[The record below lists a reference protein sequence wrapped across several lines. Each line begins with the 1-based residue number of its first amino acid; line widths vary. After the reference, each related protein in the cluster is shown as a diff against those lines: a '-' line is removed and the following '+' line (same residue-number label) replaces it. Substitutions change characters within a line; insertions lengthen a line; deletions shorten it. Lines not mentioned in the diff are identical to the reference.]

1 MVVARWTSL
10 RCYLN
15 GDHRPGRPHVG
26 GVHAGPLRPPARANH
41 RHPVGDLPGGLV
53 RWFASDFAIENR
65 VWTSQHPLG
74 LLTRGGAHL
83 PDLQPGTD
91 RRARRFLSPS
101 QKYEIWLQ
109 RVPGRGHDLGGR
121 RPARGRPLHDHADPR
136 GRPPRRP
143 GGAGYLQAWGAAEPC
158 DHRASHEHNLHSH
171 LQEALMHPRSGHRVS
186 ARCGNVCLMASDERW
201 PVPHPVGSR
210 ALPRGHASVRTCQEP
225 PRASVGH

>member
-41 RHPVGDLPGGLV
+41 PPPVGALPGGLV
-53 RWFASDFAIENR
+53 GWFGSDFEIENR

-74 LLTRGGAHL
+74 LLTRGGAHHARPSAWNRPARPAVL
-83 PDLQPGTD
+83 VAVAEVRDLAAAG
-91 RRARRFLSPS
+91 
-101 QKYEIWLQ
+101 
-109 RVPGRGHDLGGR
+109 PGRCNDLGGR

-143 GGAGYLQAWGAAEPC
+143 GGAGYLQAWGAA
-158 DHRASHEHNLHSH
+158 
-171 LQEALMHPRSGHRVS
+171 
-186 ARCGNVCLMASDERW
+186 
-201 PVPHPVGSR
+201 
-210 ALPRGHASVRTCQEP
+210 
-225 PRASVGH
+225 